1 MENEGEFYMKQS
13 QLVHKN
19 EKLYFGLLVAASVLT
34 VVLGIVFTIASLGI
48 FLWIIGTILALSL
61 FTHWLQIGY
70 IRTNGVKVTER
81 QFADLHHTYQ
91 RVGQE
96 MGIRLLPDVYILQA
110 GGVLNAFATRFF
122 QKNMVILYSD
132 IVELSRDGYT
142 KEVEFVI
149 AHELA
154 HIRRN
159 HVQKQWA
166 MMLGGWIPFL
176 GSAYSRACEFT
187 CDRMAAH
194 YIQDQAASKRAL
206 TILAIGGK
214 LAKEVSEFDYLY
226 EASRENGFI
235 AKLSELL
242 STHPPLPK
250 RIAAIATNAGET
262 NVPVFKTAGYVKGS
276 IISTIILSVIVNVA
290 IVAWLFTSD
299 GLTGLSE
306 GIGSLDAMS
315 EEPIQE
321 LAYND
326 ASYEEFA
333 ALLADG
339 ADVNTQDL
347 YGDTPLHNLLYG
359 EGADIDTVELL
370 LESGADV
377 SLENEDG
384 MTPAEL
390 AADSGQPTGIIE
402 LIKSY
407 E

>member
-1 MENEGEFYMKQS
+1 MKQS

-34 VVLGIVFTIASLGI
+34 VILGIVFTIASLGI
-48 FLWIIGTILALSL
+48 FLWVIVSILALSL

-81 QFADLHHTYQ
+81 QFADLYQTYQ
-91 RVGQE
+91 RIGQE

-194 YIQDQAASKRAL
+194 HIQDQTASKRAL

-276 IISTIILSVIVNVA
+276 IISTIVLSVIVNVA

-299 GLTGLSE
+299 GLTGFSE
-306 GIGSLDAMS
+306 GFGSLDTMT

-347 YGDTPLHNLLYG
+347 YGDTPLHNLLYR
-359 EGADIDTVELL
+359 EGADIDTIELL
-370 LESGADV
+370 LDSGADV

-390 AADSGQPTGIIE
+390 AADSGQPAGIIE
-402 LIKSY
+402 LIQSY

>member
-13 QLVHKN
+13 QMVHKN

-276 IISTIILSVIVNVA
+276 IIGTIVLSVIVNVA

-306 GIGSLDAMS
+306 GIGSIDAMS

-326 ASYEEFA
+326 ASYEEFV

-402 LIKSY
+402 LIQSY

>member
-276 IISTIILSVIVNVA
+276 IIGTIVLSVIVNVA

-299 GLTGLSE
+299 GLTGFSE
-306 GIGSLDAMS
+306 GFGSLDAMA

-321 LAYND
+321 LAYNN

-402 LIKSY
+402 LIQSY

>member
-1 MENEGEFYMKQS
+1 MKQS

-19 EKLYFGLLVAASVLT
+19 ETLYFGLLVAASVLT

-48 FLWIIGTILALSL
+48 FLWVIGSILALSL

-81 QFADLHHTYQ
+81 QFADLYQTYQ

-132 IVELSRDGYT
+132 VVELSRDGYT

-194 YIQDQAASKRAL
+194 HIQDQAASKRAL

-276 IISTIILSVIVNVA
+276 IIGTIVLSVIVNVA

-299 GLTGLSE
+299 GLTGFSE
-306 GIGSLDAMS
+306 GFGSLDAMA

-321 LAYND
+321 LAYN
-326 ASYEEFA
+326 AATYEEFE

-347 YGDTPLHNLLYG
+347 YGDTPLHNLLYN
-359 EGADIDTVELL
+359 EGVDIDTVGLL
-370 LESGADV
+370 LENGADV

-402 LIKSY
+402 LIQSY